1 MRPQNFTYSKCHYD
15 YDKAVIQL
23 IVLRTCQN
31 LFFCRYLIIV
41 IVIVVSQI
49 LLIFDLTN
57 DPYLVIVIV
66 ITVSKCVSFNVV
78 DWPHQHLQHVPPTQR
93 QTVDSSDLLQ

>member
-1 MRPQNFTYSKCHYD
+1 MRPPKFYFQQTPLNLITV
-15 YDKAVIQL
+15 KAIIQL
-23 IVLRTCQN
+23 MCCGHAKTFYR
-31 LFFCRYLIIV
+31 R
-41 IVIVVSQI
+41 
-49 LLIFDLTN
+49 
-57 DPYLVIVIV
+57 YLVIVIV

>member
-1 MRPQNFTYSKCHYD
+1 MPKP
-15 YDKAVIQL
+15 
-23 IVLRTCQN
+23 
-31 LFFCRYLIIV
+31 FFCRYLVIVIVIVVSQILWLFDLTNDPYLIIV

-49 LLIFDLTN
+49 LWLFDRINNLYLI
-57 DPYLVIVIV
+57 IVIV
-66 ITVSKCVSFNVV
+66 IAVSKCVSFNVV